1 MLPIFKQNLNRSCNQ
16 DRQIIVLDRA
26 HISSN
31 SSFSKFENFQFK
43 LIPSLGKIDFF
54 ECKLEFRDEFAEF
67 FIEHFEYLFQ
77 VLFSLSL
84 SKLQTN
90 EQKH

>member
-31 SSFSKFENFQFK
+31 SSFNKFENFQFK

-77 VLFSLSL
+77 VLFSLSF
-84 SKLQTN
+84 SKL
-90 EQKH
+90 